1 MRKRIKLLIE
11 YDGTSYQGWQ
21 SQKSRRTVQD
31 ALSERIG
38 SITGEK
44 ATLTGASR
52 TDAGVHALGQVAA
65 FDTASALPPEV
76 LKRAMNAK
84 LPPDIRVRSAEVIND
99 SFHPRYDAIRKRYF
113 YLITLERTPS
123 AFIHKYAWHV
133 RADIHLDAM
142 RYAAAQL
149 AGEHDFSSFRAS
161 GCGAKTTTRTVHAL
175 QISTFDAIDF
185 MTTPVKGSVI
195 KITIE
200 ANAFLRHMVR
210 NIVGTLVEV
219 GRGRIPV
226 EGIPGILASQDRT
239 MAGPTAPSHGLFLE
253 SVFY

>member
-31 ALSERIG
+31 TLSERIG
-38 SITGEK
+38 SITGETV
-44 ATLTGASR
+44 TLTGASR

-65 FDTASALPPEV
+65 FDTTSVLSPEK
-76 LKRAMNAK
+76 LRRAVNAK
-84 LPPDIRVRSAEVIND
+84 LPPDIRVRSAEVIGD
-99 SFHPRYDAIRKRYF
+99 SFHPRYDAVSKRYF
-113 YLITLERTPS
+113 YIIALERTPS
-123 AFIHKYAWHV
+123 AFIRNYAWHV
-133 RADIHLDAM
+133 RADIDLDAM
-142 RYAAAQL
+142 RHAAAQL
-149 AGEHDFSSFRAS
+149 SGEHDFSSFRAS
-161 GCGAKTTTRTVHAL
+161 GCGARTTTRIVHAL
-175 QISTFDAIDF
+175 EIATFNAIEF
-185 MTTPVKGSVI
+185 MTAPVKGPVI

-219 GRGRIPV
+219 GRGKIPV
-226 EGIPGILASQDRT
+226 EGISGILASQDRT